1 MVKMITLKSRD
12 EWLEERKKR
21 IGSSDAAA
29 VLGKS
34 PHMTNAELW
43 EIKTGQAEQK
53 DISNEP
59 YVQYGT
65 EAEKYV
71 RGLFDLSSDYI
82 VKYESNNLWLN
93 DKYPFAHASL
103 DGWLISKDGKWGVW
117 ECKTVNV
124 VRSGQMQEWKE
135 GIPPHYYIQCLHHLM
150 VTEFSFCVL
159 TALFRFRDDSLR
171 MQSYMIERNEGDIEY
186 LVQKEKEFY
195 ECVKKGKRPNLILN
209 L

>member
-1 MVKMITLKSRD
+1 MVSMITLDSRE
-12 EWLEERKKR
+12 EWLIERKNR

-43 EIKTGQAEQK
+43 EIKTGLAEQK

-59 YVQYGT
+59 YVKYGT

-71 RGLFDLSSDYI
+71 RGLFSLTFPRYRMC
-82 VKYESNNLWLN
+82 YTENNLWLN
-93 DKYPFAHASL
+93 DKYPFSHASL
-103 DGWLISKDGKWGVW
+103 DGWLEGEKKGVW

-135 GIPPHYYIQCLHHLM
+135 GVPPHYYIQCLHHLM

-186 LVQKEKEFY
+186 LMQKEREFY
-195 ECVKKGKRPNLILN
+195 KCIKERKRPNLILN